1 MDQSNPSDEC
11 EQSLISDNDVQS
23 SGWASGLSLWEEEC
37 FRAVEDSADQ
47 ERQIQL
53 ERETV
58 NQRLWLLF
66 QASACSIA
74 QLYKGNDVVVSQ
86 KRFVSSDDSD
96 SSDRTHGQSMWLPFQ
111 TAASNVTN
119 MFRECQES
127 QKRMSDMW
135 TQSGVQRRNRE
146 ILSWIKKR
154 KRGAIRQEELVA
166 FICGKK
172 HHLSGR
178 SPRRMASESLTFTSS
193 SGASDQRLHHSRSPP
208 QTFSCL
214 SLSDSTGT
222 GPGAEC
228 EDGSDTATDLQPFR
242 DALALSSL
250 TTASAAVSSLN
261 GRKNRIIAQFSG
273 PNNAADLQELNAFM
287 SEEFTRNMDSKKRP
301 FPPNDVVMSSP
312 THKKP
317 KFL

>member
-1 MDQSNPSDEC
+1 
-11 EQSLISDNDVQS
+11 
-23 SGWASGLSLWEEEC
+23 
-37 FRAVEDSADQ
+37 
-47 ERQIQL
+47 
-53 ERETV
+53 
-58 NQRLWLLF
+58 
-66 QASACSIA
+66 
-74 QLYKGNDVVVSQ
+74 
-86 KRFVSSDDSD
+86 
-96 SSDRTHGQSMWLPFQ
+96 MWLPFQ

-146 ILSWIKKR
+146 IMSWIKKR
-154 KRGAIRQEELVA
+154 KRAPIRQEDLIA

-172 HHLSGR
+172 HHLSAR
-178 SPRRMASESLTFTSS
+178 SPRRLAASEPLSFTSS

-208 QTFSCL
+208 QTLSCL
-214 SLSDSTGT
+214 SLSDSAVT
-222 GPGAEC
+222 AAADC
-228 EDGSDTATDLQPFR
+228 EDAATDLQPFR

-250 TTASAAVSSLN
+250 TTASATVSSGLS

-273 PNNAADLQELNAFM
+273 PDAAENLQELNAFM

-301 FPPNDVVMSSP
+301 HNDVVMSSP